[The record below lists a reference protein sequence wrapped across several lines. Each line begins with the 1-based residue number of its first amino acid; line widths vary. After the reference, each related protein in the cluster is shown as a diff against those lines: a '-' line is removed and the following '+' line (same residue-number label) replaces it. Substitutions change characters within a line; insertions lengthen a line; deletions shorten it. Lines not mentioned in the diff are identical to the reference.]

1 MGLRAAS
8 NCPKAHRPG
17 AASGGCQPLWLRDH
31 GCDGHVSAPHV
42 ARRSGELF
50 QIDTDVLL
58 YDVTMNIRGNSYRL
72 KDKLKAGLVRSHDD
86 NSSQPGGEI

>member
-1 MGLRAAS
+1 
-8 NCPKAHRPG
+8 
-17 AASGGCQPLWLRDH
+17 
-31 GCDGHVSAPHV
+31 V